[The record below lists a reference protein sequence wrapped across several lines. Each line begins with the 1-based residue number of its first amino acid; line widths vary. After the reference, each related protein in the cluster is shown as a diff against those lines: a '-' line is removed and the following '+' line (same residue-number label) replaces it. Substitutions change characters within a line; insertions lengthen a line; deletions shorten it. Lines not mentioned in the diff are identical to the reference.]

1 MNWFSSRKEQEPM
14 RNSTRWLALLVMF
27 MGASMAGADHPSP
40 DLAKIERRISKE
52 PAYQGKPGYLL
63 LVFGPEVKHKVWLVL
78 DGKTLYVDRHATG
91 DLSHPEC
98 RVTGETDRYQ
108 ERLFK
113 VGDLT
118 LGGKR
123 YADLQVI
130 VNSAKSSVGS
140 GLGEMRM
147 FKEFLAAQ
155 PEGKLFSVSVEVP
168 FDKPFT
174 DLRDGSPL
182 KGTRHFAG
190 PYDATGILQFAARPQ
205 DASII
210 HFGGPWTFA
219 PDGEQKLVRGRNEDL
234 ALKLGTPGHGPG
246 TFAFICYDNL
256 IPNSAKPK
264 VRIQYPVESGNKPVA
279 RSHVLEDR
287 C

>member
-1 MNWFSSRKEQEPM
+1 M
-14 RNSTRWLALLVMF
+14 RHSTCWLALLVVL
-27 MGASMAGADHPSP
+27 MGASLAGADHPPP

-63 LVFGPEVKHKVWLVL
+63 LVFGPEVKQKVWLVL
-78 DGKTLYVDRHATG
+78 DGKTLYVDLHATG

-118 LGGKR
+118 LGSKR
-123 YADLQVI
+123 HADLQV
-130 VNSAKSSVGS
+130 VVSSAKHSIDS

-155 PEGKLFSVSVEVP
+155 PEGKLYSVSVEVP
-168 FDKPFT
+168 FEKPFA

-190 PYDATGILQFAARPQ
+190 PYDATGILQFAARPK
-205 DASII
+205 DAPII
-210 HFGGPWTFA
+210 HFGGPWICA
-219 PDGEQKLVRGRNEDL
+219 PDGQQKLVRGRNEDL
-234 ALKLGTPGHGPG
+234 ALKLGTRGHGPG
-246 TFAFICYDNL
+246 SFACICYDNL
-256 IPNSAKPK
+256 IPNSARPK
-264 VRIQYPVESGNKPVA
+264 VRIEYPVESGNKPLV
-279 RSHVLEDR
+279 RSYVLEDR